1 MYLARLCAASAALA
15 LTGCATAP
23 PMNAGRIS
31 EIRAGVSS
39 VAFVQNGV
47 EPLTYGVGAL
57 DGKSS
62 WAGTQIQ
69 FQAGSSAK
77 IDAQGAAAAN
87 LVFAIGGAIARESMK
102 DDPDYY
108 PRLLQGL
115 IGERR
120 FTNEVAPRVW
130 PTFARAWQ
138 INYDPERVVVVPN
151 AQAISEKDDLY
162 VGRDPGTDLV
172 LMYSL
177 DRFVLSE
184 KPELSVLW
192 KAVVTAG
199 MYDRPVVPYI
209 QGRMSVYKRDADG
222 QLHRIWAGICS
233 DADFLNA
240 DFAVQFPLLKAE
252 PQRAG
257 PMFDSAVAMAENTC
271 SKALKTLHGT

>member
-1 MYLARLCAASAALA
+1 MRLVRLCATCVVLA
-15 LTGCATAP
+15 LVGCATAP
-23 PMNAGRIS
+23 SINANHIA
-31 EIRAGVSS
+31 EIRAGVQS

-62 WAGTQIQ
+62 WAGPQIG
-69 FQAGSSAK
+69 FQAGSSSK
-77 IDAQGAAAAN
+77 MDVQGAAAAN
-87 LVFAIGGAIARESMK
+87 LVFAVGGAIARESMK

-108 PRLLQGL
+108 PRLLRTL
-115 IGERR
+115 VGERQ
-120 FTNEVAPRVW
+120 FTNEIAPRVW
-130 PTFARAWQ
+130 PAFAQAWQ
-138 INYDPERVVVVPN
+138 IAYDPAQVMVVPN
-151 AQAISEKDDLY
+151 AQAVTEKDDLY
-162 VGRDPGTDLV
+162 AGKDPGTDLV

-177 DRFVLSE
+177 DRFMLSE

-209 QGRMSVYKRDADG
+209 QGRMSVYKRNASG
-222 QLHRIWAGICS
+222 QLHRIWTSVCS
-233 DADFLNA
+233 DLDFLNA

-257 PMFDSAVAMAENTC
+257 PMFDSAVAMAANTC
-271 SKALKTLHGT
+271 NKALKPLTGI

>member
-1 MYLARLCAASAALA
+1 MHLAHLGTASVALA
-15 LTGCATAP
+15 LVGCATAP
-23 PMNAGRIS
+23 PMNAGRIAD
-31 EIRAGVSS
+31 IRAGVRS
-39 VAFVQNGV
+39 VSFVQNGV
-47 EPLTYGVGAL
+47 EPLTYGVGGL

-62 WAGTQIQ
+62 WAGPQVY
-69 FQAGSSAK
+69 FQPGSSAQA
-77 IDAQGAAAAN
+77 DAQGAAAAN

-102 DDPDYY
+102 DDPDQY
-108 PRLLQGL
+108 PRLLKGL

-120 FTNEVAPRVW
+120 FTSEIAPRVW

-138 INYDPERVVVVPN
+138 INYDPARVVVVPN
-151 AQAISEKDDLY
+151 EQAVSEKDDLY
-162 VGRDPGTDLV
+162 VGKDPGTDLV

-177 DRFVLSE
+177 DRFMLSE

-192 KAVVTAG
+192 KAIITAG

-222 QLHRIWAGICS
+222 QLRRIWNGICR
-233 DADFLNA
+233 DTDFLNA

-257 PMFDSAVAMAENTC
+257 PMFDAAVEMAASTC
-271 SKALKTLHGT
+271 SKALKPLLGS